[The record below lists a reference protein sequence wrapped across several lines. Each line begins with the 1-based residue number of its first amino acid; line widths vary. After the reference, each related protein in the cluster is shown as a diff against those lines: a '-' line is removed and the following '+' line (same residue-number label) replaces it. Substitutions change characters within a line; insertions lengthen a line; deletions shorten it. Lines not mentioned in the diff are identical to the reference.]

1 MKFTKTLLAATFAL
15 GTTLTGAS
23 AATLNNGGSVC
34 EGPGSLLAPGVGAAC
49 DATFGDGG
57 QADGPTVDINFSG
70 TGAGVVFGGIRGL
83 DNNRYLDVFDLQG
96 SGEYRLTL
104 SSIRITDSSRN
115 VISPEAPFD
124 ATWILG
130 GLTIG
135 TISNLVVPGVYSL
148 TTVVDLS
155 TLTTFSLDA
164 SGGGATDGNVME
176 YRLDIAAVPLPASAL
191 LLLAGVGGL
200 GAMRRFGRK
209 S

>member
-15 GTTLTGAS
+15 GATLTGAS

-34 EGPGSLLAPGVGAAC
+34 EGPNSLLPLGVSC

-57 QADGPTVDINFSG
+57 QANGPTVNINFSG
-70 TGAGVVFGGIRGL
+70 TGSGVVFGGIRGL
-83 DNNRYLDVFDLQG
+83 DNNRFLDVFNLQG
-96 SGEYRLTL
+96 PGEYRLTL
-104 SSIRITDSSRN
+104 SSIRITDTNRN
-115 VISPEAPFD
+115 VQTPESPFD
-124 ATWILG
+124 ATWMLG
-130 GLTIG
+130 TSTIG
-135 TISNLVVPGVYSL
+135 TISNLVSPEVYSL

-164 SGGGATDGNVME
+164 SGGATDGNVME
-176 YRLDIAAVPLPASAL
+176 YRLDIAAVPLPASAFL
-191 LLLAGVGGL
+191 LIAGIGGL

>member
-1 MKFTKTLLAATFAL
+1 MKFTKTILAATFAL
-15 GTTLTGAS
+15 GATLTGAS

-34 EGPGSLLAPGVGAAC
+34 EGPNSLLPLGVTC

-57 QADGPTVDINFSG
+57 QANGPTVDINFSG
-70 TGAGVVFGGIRGL
+70 TGSGIVFGGIRGL
-83 DNNRYLDVFDLQG
+83 DNNRFLDVFGLQG

-104 SSIRITDSSRN
+104 SSIRITDSNRN
-115 VISPEAPFD
+115 VVSPEAPFD

-135 TISNLVVPGVYSL
+135 TISNLVTPEVKSL

-155 TLTTFSLDA
+155 ALTTFSLDA
-164 SGGGATDGNVME
+164 SGGATGGNVME
-176 YRLDIAAVPLPASAL
+176 YKLEIAAVPLPASAL

>member
-1 MKFTKTLLAATFAL
+1 MKITKTLLAAAFAL
-15 GTTLTGAS
+15 GASLTGAS
-23 AATLNNGGSVC
+23 AATLNNGESVC
-34 EGPGSLLAPGVGAAC
+34 EGPNSLLPIGVTC
-49 DATFGDGG
+49 NETFGDGG
-57 QADGPTVDINFSG
+57 QASGPTVNINFSG
-70 TGAGVVFGGIRGL
+70 TGTGTIFGGIRGL
-83 DNNRYLDVFDLQG
+83 NDNKFADVFQLLG

-104 SSIRITDSSRN
+104 SSIRITNSNRIP
-115 VISPEAPFD
+115 VTPEAPFD

-135 TISNLVVPGVYSL
+135 TISNLVTPEVKSL

-155 TLTTFSLDA
+155 ALTTFNLDA

-176 YRLDIAAVPLPASAL
+176 YKLEIAAVPLPASAL
-191 LLLAGVGGL
+191 LLIAGIGGL